1 MIKVL
6 FFARL
11 REQLDSEMLQLEAG
25 AELPNIAAIIEL
37 LGQRGGVWADI
48 FGSNQ
53 TVLMA
58 LNQEMATPDTPVKD
72 GDEVAFFP
80 PVTGG

>member
-11 REQLDSEMLQLEAG
+11 REQLDCEMLQLEAS
-25 AELPNIAAIIEL
+25 AELSNIAAIIEL
-37 LGQRGGVWADI
+37 LRQRDGVWADM
-48 FGSNQ
+48 FGPDQ

-58 LNQEMATPDTPVKD
+58 LNQEVATLDTPVRD
-72 GDEVAFFP
+72 GDEVALFP

>member
-1 MIKVL
+1 MIKLL

-11 REQLDSEMLQLEAG
+11 REQLGREMLQLEASP
-25 AELPNIAAIIEL
+25 ELSNIAAIIEL
-37 LGQRGGVWADI
+37 LRQRGGVWAEQFDTD
-48 FGSNQ
+48 Q
-53 TVLMA
+53 TVLVA
-58 LNQEMATPDTPVKD
+58 LNQEMATPDTLVKD